1 MDSPWV
7 QEERLSPVT
16 MTPLTSFLPH
26 LMAICTAQLQILSN
40 YVKQTFH

>member
-7 QEERLSPVT
+7 QEARLSLVT

-26 LMAICTAQLQILSN
+26 LMAIYTAQLQILSN
-40 YVKQTFH
+40 YVKQTFY